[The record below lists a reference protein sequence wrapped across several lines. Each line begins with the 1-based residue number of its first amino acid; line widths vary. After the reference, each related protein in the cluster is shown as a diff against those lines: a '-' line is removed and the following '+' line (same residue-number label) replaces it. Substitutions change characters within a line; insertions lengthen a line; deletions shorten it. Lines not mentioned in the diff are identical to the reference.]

1 MKYKSIIWR
10 IDDRLI
16 HGQVIVGWCGQ
27 LPIKRMVVID
37 DEIAAS
43 DWERELLLLAA
54 PPHIYT
60 NIYSTREITQKI
72 NEWNSDKDLTLTLF
86 KSPLTVKILLEEG
99 IQFNKVN
106 IGGIHYR
113 EDRKEILSYVYLS
126 EDEIEMLQELMQE
139 GITFECQDL
148 PTSPAYELQKLI
160 QRKK

>member
-1 MKYKSIIWR
+1 MKNKSIIWR

-37 DEIAAS
+37 DEIAANE
-43 DWERELLLLAA
+43 WERELLLLAA
-54 PPHIYT
+54 PTHIYT
-60 NIYSTREITQKI
+60 EIYSTREITLRI
-72 NEWNSDKDLTLTLF
+72 NDWKSGKELTFILF
-86 KSPLTVKILLEEG
+86 KSPLTVKLLKEEG

-126 EDEIEMLQELMQE
+126 EDEIELLQELMQD
-139 GITFECQDL
+139 GIIFECQDL
-148 PTSPAYELQKLI
+148 PTSPAYDLQKLI